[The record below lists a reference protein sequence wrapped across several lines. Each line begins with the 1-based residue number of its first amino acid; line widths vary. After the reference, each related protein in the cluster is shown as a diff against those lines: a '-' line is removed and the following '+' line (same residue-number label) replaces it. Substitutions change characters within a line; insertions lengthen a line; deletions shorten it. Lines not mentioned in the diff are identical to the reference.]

1 MRGYLLLI
9 AMTVFACR
17 TVTAQTT
24 TDMSLDDC
32 LKYAER
38 NQVKIKNAILDYQS
52 AVAKNKE
59 VTGRAY
65 PQLTAQGGLNYSP
78 LVAAFQVPNFIK
90 SIIAGDGSMPGL
102 VKDSALNQQMV
113 QGMPNEMS
121 LAFQPKWSTNG
132 TLQVSQLLFN
142 PDLTI
147 ALKARSTLEELASKI
162 KDLTIQDVKVS
173 VSKSYYNILIAE
185 KQHELI
191 NKNIDRLSQIESET
205 KEIYKAGYVEKIDI
219 DRITVTLTNLKTQQ
233 IKVSQ
238 MIELAYLALKFQI
251 GMPLEEPLHL
261 ADTLSEGLL
270 SGSLLQEELD
280 FNTRKEFQLLEVQN
294 RLYNMDVT
302 RMKMS
307 WLPTLNFFGNYG
319 YTLYNMS
326 KLYAPGDNWQRSAML
341 GLSLNMPLFTG
352 FQRKYQ
358 LRQSQITLEKN
369 KNAMENLKM
378 ALTLEKQNASIALK
392 NNVLALASQKQ
403 NMQLAEEVYNTTR
416 IKYKEGVGSNLEVMN
431 AEASLKEAQ
440 TNYFSAL
447 YDAITSKVD
456 LEKALGHIQ

>member
-9 AMTVFACR
+9 AMTVFSCH

-24 TDMSLDDC
+24 ADMSLDDC

-52 AVAKNKE
+52 ALAKNKE
-59 VTGRAY
+59 VTGKAY

-261 ADTLSEGLL
+261 TDTLSEGLL

-302 RMKMS
+302 RMKMA